1 MEELNSWWARGG
13 GGFAWF
19 RLVKCRK
26 VHKET
31 LVLFPSV
38 SQRLNKVQFCQINQ
52 KTLTE
57 KVQQLPVELQMC
69 RCDAGWTRPVRP
81 RLQSLPCIPVRA
93 RLWGCGRLLC
103 VRFMCLSLEWRR
115 VEAVDS
121 LGDWQK
127 SRRLQEKV
135 EKVETSLQKVR
146 LTWGGKQRL
155 CFRWERLD

>member
-1 MEELNSWWARGG
+1 MEELNSCWALGG

-19 RLVKCRK
+19 RLVKCRR

-38 SQRLNKVQFCQINQ
+38 LQRLNKVHFCQINQ

-93 RLWGCGRLLC
+93 RLWAVGVFFVCVSCVCHLNEDVLKPLTVWETDRSREGCR
-103 VRFMCLSLEWRR
+103 RRWR
-115 VEAVDS
+115 
-121 LGDWQK
+121 K
-127 SRRLQEKV
+127 SRHLCRKWDWREEGNNSSASDEK
-135 EKVETSLQKVR
+135 
-146 LTWGGKQRL
+146 
-155 CFRWERLD
+155 D

>member
-13 GGFAWF
+13 GGFAWI

-57 KVQQLPVELQMC
+57 RYSSFLWSC
-69 RCDAGWTRPVRP
+69 RCVAAMPAEHDRSAHVYNLSHASLWELDSEAVGVFFVCVSCVCHLNEDALKPLTVWETDRSRE
-81 RLQSLPCIPVRA
+81 
-93 RLWGCGRLLC
+93 GCR
-103 VRFMCLSLEWRR
+103 RRWRR
-115 VEAVDS
+115 S
-121 LGDWQK
+121 RHLCRKWDWREEGNN
-127 SRRLQEKV
+127 SSASDEK
-135 EKVETSLQKVR
+135 
-146 LTWGGKQRL
+146 
-155 CFRWERLD
+155 D

>member
-93 RLWGCGRLLC
+93 RLWAVGVFFVCVSCVCHLNEDALKLLTVWETDRSREGCR
-103 VRFMCLSLEWRR
+103 RRWR
-115 VEAVDS
+115 
-121 LGDWQK
+121 K
-127 SRRLQEKV
+127 SRHLCRKWDWREEGNNSSASDEK
-135 EKVETSLQKVR
+135 
-146 LTWGGKQRL
+146 
-155 CFRWERLD
+155 D

>member
-1 MEELNSWWARGG
+1 MEELNSCWARGR
-13 GGFAWF
+13 GGFAWI

-93 RLWGCGRLLC
+93 RLWAVGVFFVCVSCVCHLNEDALKPLTVWETDRSREGCR
-103 VRFMCLSLEWRR
+103 RRWR
-115 VEAVDS
+115 
-121 LGDWQK
+121 K
-127 SRRLQEKV
+127 SRHLCRKWDWREEGNNSSASDEK
-135 EKVETSLQKVR
+135 
-146 LTWGGKQRL
+146 
-155 CFRWERLD
+155 D

>member
-1 MEELNSWWARGG
+1 MEELNSCWARGG
-13 GGFAWF
+13 GGFAWI
-19 RLVKCRK
+19 RLVKCRR

-38 SQRLNKVQFCQINQ
+38 LQRLNKVHFCQINQ

-93 RLWGCGRLLC
+93 RLWAVGVFFVCVSCVCHLNEDVLKPLTVWETDRSQEGCRRTWRESRHLC
-103 VRFMCLSLEWRR
+103 RKWDWR
-115 VEAVDS
+115 EEGNNGSASD
-121 LGDWQK
+121 
-127 SRRLQEKV
+127 EK
-135 EKVETSLQKVR
+135 
-146 LTWGGKQRL
+146 
-155 CFRWERLD
+155 D

>member
-1 MEELNSWWARGG
+1 MEELNSCWALGG
-13 GGFAWF
+13 GGFAWIW
-19 RLVKCRK
+19 LVKCRR

-146 LTWGGKQRL
+146 LMWGGKQRL

>member
-1 MEELNSWWARGG
+1 MEELNSCWALGG
-13 GGFAWF
+13 GGFAWIW
-19 RLVKCRK
+19 LVKCRR

-38 SQRLNKVQFCQINQ
+38 LQRLNKVHFCQINQ

-81 RLQSLPCIPVRA
+81 RLQSVPCIPVRA

-103 VRFMCLSLEWRR
+103 VRFMCLSLEWSR

-127 SRRLQEKV
+127 SRRLQENV

-146 LTWGGKQRL
+146 LMWGGKQQL

>member
-1 MEELNSWWARGG
+1 MEELNSCWARGW

-31 LVLFPSV
+31 LVLVHSIGFTEVKQSTFL
-38 SQRLNKVQFCQINQ
+38 SNKP
-52 KTLTE
+52 KGSDR

-93 RLWGCGRLLC
+93 RLWAVGVFFVCVSCVCHLNEDVLKPLTVWETDRSREGCR
-103 VRFMCLSLEWRR
+103 RRWR
-115 VEAVDS
+115 
-121 LGDWQK
+121 K
-127 SRRLQEKV
+127 SRHLCRKWDWREEGNNSSASDEK
-135 EKVETSLQKVR
+135 
-146 LTWGGKQRL
+146 
-155 CFRWERLD
+155 D